1 MRSTNL
7 NSKTKILIV
16 TGGVFSSLGK
26 GVACSSLGAM
36 LKCFN
41 MKTLIMKFDPYL
53 NVDAGTMAP
62 GQHGEVFVTSDG
74 HETDLDIG
82 NYERFLSINLPK
94 ESNVTAGKIYY
105 ETLQKER
112 DGKFLGATVQVVPHI
127 TDAISEKVVSLCN
140 KYEPDFLVVEVGGT
154 VGDIESIPF
163 LESLRQLRAKYRSQ
177 VMFIHTV
184 PLIAL
189 LTSNDLKTKP
199 LQHSVKELMSFGIF
213 PNLLLVRSKD
223 QLTESLKN
231 KINLT
236 TGIKQENIFS
246 LINLKHIYLMPESL
260 EMQKIQNAIF
270 DFFKLKT
277 PERTGYKNWD
287 NFIALIKKPKKYK
300 ARIAIVGKYLDA
312 SDTYLSIIS
321 SLEIVSFYLNTE
333 IRIEFID
340 SSTITSENV
349 SELKDYDGI
358 LVPGGFGIRGIEGKM
373 LAIKFARENNIPY
386 FGICLGMQ
394 LACIEFARNVLQIKD
409 ANSTEFDENTSNPV
423 ITILEGKEKDHNLG
437 GTLRLGNFAC
447 QIKPNTKTYS
457 IYQKDEIFER
467 HRHRYEFNSKYTD
480 IFEKNGFVFSG
491 INKEKNLVEII
502 EIKNHKFFIACQFHA
517 EFTTKILSPNP
528 IFYSF
533 LNAAR
538 KNI

>member
-1 MRSTNL
+1 
-7 NSKTKILIV
+7 
-16 TGGVFSSLGK
+16 
-26 GVACSSLGAM
+26 
-36 LKCFN
+36 
-41 MKTLIMKFDPYL
+41 
-53 NVDAGTMAP
+53 
-62 GQHGEVFVTSDG
+62 
-74 HETDLDIG
+74 
-82 NYERFLSINLPK
+82 
-94 ESNVTAGKIYY
+94 
-105 ETLQKER
+105 
-112 DGKFLGATVQVVPHI
+112 
-127 TDAISEKVVSLCN
+127 
-140 KYEPDFLVVEVGGT
+140 
-154 VGDIESIPF
+154 
-163 LESLRQLRAKYRSQ
+163 
-177 VMFIHTV
+177 
-184 PLIAL
+184 
-189 LTSNDLKTKP
+189 
-199 LQHSVKELMSFGIF
+199 
-213 PNLLLVRSKD
+213 
-223 QLTESLKN
+223 
-231 KINLT
+231 
-236 TGIKQENIFS
+236 
-246 LINLKHIYLMPESL
+246 
-260 EMQKIQNAIF
+260 
-270 DFFKLKT
+270 KT

-358 LVPGGFGIRGIEGKM
+358 LVPGGFGIRGIEGKI

-409 ANSTEFDENTSNPV
+409 ANSTEFDENTLNPV
-423 ITILEGKEKDHNLG
+423 ITILEGKEKNHNLG

-538 KNI
+538 KNV